1 MPGLMIGDWKRSTVS
16 GPQRRTYRPLR
27 QPPTLRPIPGWPP
40 PDVPLQLGATYT
52 CLFPSHHV
60 SADAITVTNDL
71 VIGGEAVRADELIAA
86 ARACVRTEALIDIEI
101 PGGDGISTARHWAR
115 SCRCAGL

>member
-1 MPGLMIGDWKRSTVS
+1 LLKRQD
-16 GPQRRTYRPLR
+16 QRRHCKSDAIDDRGSEGFVSVSVSV
-27 QPPTLRPIPGWPP
+27 IG
-40 PDVPLQLGATYT
+40 GATYT
-52 CLFPSHHV
+52 CLFPSDHV

-101 PGGDGISTARHWAR
+101 PGGDGISTARHRAR